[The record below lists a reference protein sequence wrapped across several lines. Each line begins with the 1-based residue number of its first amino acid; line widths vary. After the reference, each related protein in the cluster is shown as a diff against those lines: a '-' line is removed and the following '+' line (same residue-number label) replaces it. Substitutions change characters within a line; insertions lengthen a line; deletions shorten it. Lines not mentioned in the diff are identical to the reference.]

1 LSFEEESKTKEIS
14 EFKTKEWRVLQNY
27 LRAKVVLKDLFVS
40 PLRYVGGIDVSYS
53 QVGKNSKAFSSVV
66 VLDILTWS
74 MVDLSVAWMESSVPY
89 IPGFL
94 SFREVPV
101 ILEALDKLT
110 LLPDIWLVDGAGI
123 AHPRRIGLASHLG
136 VLLDVPTIGVAKSR
150 LVGRHND
157 LPKEKGSFVPLVDE
171 ATEEVIGTVL
181 RSRTGVKPLYISPG
195 HKVSVRSAVEIVL
208 ACCTKYR
215 LPEPTRAA
223 HNKVTEAKK
232 SFSEKP

>member
-1 LSFEEESKTKEIS
+1 MELNSASHIDWKKLKVLQQNLSKKVLLEDSF
-14 EFKTKEWRVLQNY
+14 TKEWTL
-27 LRAKVVLKDLFVS
+27 
-40 PLRYVGGIDVSYS
+40 VGGLDVSYS
-53 QVGKNSKAFSSVV
+53 RHKGPSKACAAAVIFDRTSWTVV
-66 VLDILTWS
+66 DE
-74 MVDLSVAWMESSVPY
+74 SVAYMDVDIPY
-89 IPGFL
+89 VPGFL
-94 SFREVPV
+94 SFREIPV
-101 ILEALDKLT
+101 ILEVVEGLT